1 MVKVKKTLGKVACI
15 GGNVPTDL
23 LAVGTPQ
30 QVKDCVKK
38 LIDSCAEG
46 GGYVVA
52 NGVAA
57 DEIKAENLKMMID
70 FTKEYGVYK

>member
-1 MVKVKKTLGKVACI
+1 
-15 GGNVPTDL
+15 

-30 QVKDCVKK
+30 QIKDCVKK
-38 LIDSCAEG
+38 LIDDCAEG

-52 NGVAA
+52 NGVSA
-57 DEIKAENLKMMID
+57 DEIKPANLKMMID